1 MKGGVRADTAWGWRG
16 AGGREG
22 TGGRDGKGV
31 QGKIG
36 GRNGV
41 GRGDRV
47 KEVLG
52 RGEWQ
57 ERSDWGGM
65 RVVGRVLITGK
76 EG

>member
-1 MKGGVRADTAWGWRG
+1 MKGGARADTAWGWRG

-31 QGKIG
+31 QGKRG

-47 KEVLG
+47 E
-52 RGEWQ
+52 E
-57 ERSDWGGM
+57 
-65 RVVGRVLITGK
+65 VVGSG
-76 EG
+76 E